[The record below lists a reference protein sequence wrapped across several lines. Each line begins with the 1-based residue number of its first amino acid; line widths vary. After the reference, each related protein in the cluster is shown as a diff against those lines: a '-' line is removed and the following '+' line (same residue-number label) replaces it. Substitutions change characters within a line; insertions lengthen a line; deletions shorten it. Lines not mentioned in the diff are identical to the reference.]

1 MNFDL
6 DIPNSFICPIT
17 HNIMNNPFIDND
29 GNTYE
34 YDAIIQWLNN
44 NNTSPI
50 TRNYLSISDLKP
62 NRSLLELINSFKSS
76 NNLQTNNNTSNIIIE
91 NDKFILDD
99 VLFDFNIDKFI
110 KNDFTY
116 FLLNISVNDT
126 NVAPPID
133 IVCVIDVSGSMDSY
147 AYVQQDGK
155 TINVGYTILDI
166 TKHALNTII
175 ESMKSTDRIS
185 IITFS
190 NYANILCN
198 FTYINDNNKNYI
210 KNLVNNLKTDGATNI
225 WAGINK
231 GLDVFYN
238 NYFRSEIESNTRIKS
253 LVLLTDGIPSNHLLP
268 PRGILETLDR
278 KINIMKD
285 SNIIVPN
292 IYTFGFGN
300 NLDTK
305 LLIDIS
311 KKGNGHFSY
320 IPDSS
325 FVGTIFIH
333 YLAYINTLICN
344 QIYLDF
350 EFMCVNFQKSVDI
363 IGYNDFNLNSLHLG
377 HNRNIIFKISN
388 SELDKCNNILTFA
401 FKYKTISNENR
412 CIQKTINKNIYHNDN
427 YDNLDYNIARLNLVS
442 LFNNNNKN
450 YNFLFEN
457 YINDNNIP
465 DDISKDLEQI
475 NLAINK
481 YYNSW
486 GKNYIYSFIS
496 ALFEERCNNFK
507 DFSIQKYGGILFKR
521 LKDNFDD
528 IFSNLPPPIPSC
540 NIQNDNYNTNSSSS
554 ISSQQF
560 SQTFNNPNAGCFHPD
575 SVVIMS
581 DYSTKKISNLKKND
595 KIIDKN
601 GNISNILCLIKIKC
615 YNNKCNMIKLKGFKN
630 DVLVTPFHPVLNIKY
645 PQSIGSNSYDW
656 IFPYSINNNIYEY
669 DTEYVYNLVL
679 DKNHNFIIDN
689 YIFITLGHNNF
700 TNFIT
705 SHQYF
710 GKDIIDDLKNMIGYD
725 NGLIILDQINIIRCR
740 NTNRVIKWLQ

>member
-1 MNFDL
+1 MNL
-6 DIPNSFICPIT
+6 DIPSSFICPIT

-34 YDAIIQWLNN
+34 YDAIIEWLNY

-50 TRNYLSISDLKP
+50 TRNHLSISDLKP
-62 NRSLLELINSFKSS
+62 NRSLLELINTFKSD
-76 NNLQTNNNTSNIIIE
+76 NNISININTSINDNNIIIE
-91 NDKFILDD
+91 NNKFILDD
-99 VLFDFNIDKFI
+99 KLFDFNIDKFI
-110 KNDFTY
+110 NNDFTY

-133 IVCVIDVSGSMDSY
+133 IVCVIDISGSMDSY

-198 FTYINDNNKNYI
+198 FTYINDNNKNHI
-210 KNLVNNLKTDGATNI
+210 KSLVNNLNTDGATNI

-231 GLDVFYN
+231 GLDAFKY
-238 NYFRSEIESNTRIKS
+238 EIEPDTRIKS
-253 LVLLTDGIPSNHLLP
+253 LLLLTDGIPSNHLLP

-278 KINIMKD
+278 KINTMKD
-285 SNIIVPN
+285 NNIIVPN

-305 LLIDIS
+305 LLVDIS

-333 YLAYINTLICN
+333 YLAFINTLICN

-350 EFMCVNFQKSVDI
+350 KYMCSNFQKSVDI
-363 IGYNDFNLNSLHLG
+363 IGYNNFNLNSLHIG
-377 HNRNIIFKISN
+377 HNRNIVFKILN
-388 SELDKCNNILTFA
+388 SELDKCDDILVFA
-401 FKYKTISNENR
+401 FKYKTIANQNR
-412 CIQKTINKNIYHNDN
+412 FIQKSINKNIDCYNN
-427 YDNLDYNIARLNLVS
+427 NNNLNYNIARLNLIS
-442 LFNNNNKN
+442 LFNNDNLN
-450 YNFLFEN
+450 YNFLFQN
-457 YINDNNIP
+457 YIKNNNIP

-507 DFSIQKYGGILFKR
+507 DFSIQKYGGVLFKR

-528 IFSNLPPPIPSC
+528 IFSNLPPPIPSSNIFNNDC
-540 NIQNDNYNTNSSSS
+540 NSNSS

-581 DYSTKKISNLKKND
+581 DYTTKKISNLKKND
-595 KIIDKN
+595 KILDKD
-601 GNISNILCLIKIKC
+601 GNISSIICLIKIKC
-615 YNNKCNMIKLKGFKN
+615 SNNKCNMIKLKGLKN
-630 DVLVTPFHPVLNIKY
+630 DVLVTPFHPILNIKY
-645 PQSIGSNSYDW
+645 PQSIGSNSYEW

-700 TNFIT
+700 NNFIT

-710 GKDIIDDLKNMIGYD
+710 GKDIIYDLKNMVGYD
-725 NGLIILDQINIIRCR
+725 DGLIILNQKNIIRCP